1 MGQQAVIDELDRLRR
16 AGRPCRT
23 LPGAGACFSL
33 HSGPVCVP
41 DTARFAVPVD
51 IPSPSSTS
59 LVPARGGSAE
69 TQRPWRRRGKSLAY
83 RLSSCKRSLAGGAL
97 NSPYFLIPWPTHL
110 CSAGPIMS
118 WLSCSS
124 LLCAQVA
131 TRTLAARLGHVRAM
145 VLKRPGEWQLTP
157 TTPRGARSGAARPC
171 ACPRPVPNPGV
182 GKGLSPTPPYS
193 YSHSITSL
201 PT

>member
-1 MGQQAVIDELDRLRR
+1 MPDLVGLCTLLQAAQDHCPHRYERRTAACGMRARRRGAVLVLQVIIVDTTGLMGCIDFGEPGGRAERCRR
-16 AGRPCRT
+16 
-23 LPGAGACFSL
+23 GAGACISM

-83 RLSSCKRSLAGGAL
+83 RLSSYKRSLAGGAL

-110 CSAGPIMS
+110 CSAGPMS

-131 TRTLAARLGHVRAM
+131 TRTLRAARTRACD
-145 VLKRPGEWQLTP
+145 GNE
-157 TTPRGARSGAARPC
+157 AAW
-171 ACPRPVPNPGV
+171 
-182 GKGLSPTPPYS
+182 
-193 YSHSITSL
+193 
-201 PT
+201 

>member
-1 MGQQAVIDELDRLRR
+1 MRARRRGAVLVLQVIIVDTRGLMSCIYFGEPDGR
-16 AGRPCRT
+16 AERCRARGRVLKHAFR
-23 LPGAGACFSL
+23 PGL
-33 HSGPVCVP
+33 CVP
-41 DTARFAVPVD
+41 DRDTARFAVPVD

-97 NSPYFLIPWPTHL
+97 NAPYFLIPWPTHL
-110 CSAGPIMS
+110 CSAGPMS

-131 TRTLAARLGHVRAM
+131 TRTLRAARTRA
-145 VLKRPGEWQLTP
+145 GDGTE
-157 TTPRGARSGAARPC
+157 AA
-171 ACPRPVPNPGV
+171 
-182 GKGLSPTPPYS
+182 L
-193 YSHSITSL
+193 
-201 PT
+201 

>member
-1 MGQQAVIDELDRLRR
+1 MHTAPGCSGPLFTSILKAYGRLRHESASSGCRSGAAGHHRRYERVDELHRLRR

-23 LPGAGACFSL
+23 LPGAGACFSMR
-33 HSGPVCVP
+33 SSPVCVP

-110 CSAGPIMS
+110 CSAGPMS

-131 TRTLAARLGHVRAM
+131 TRTLRAARTRACD
-145 VLKRPGEWQLTP
+145 GTE
-157 TTPRGARSGAARPC
+157 AAW
-171 ACPRPVPNPGV
+171 
-182 GKGLSPTPPYS
+182 
-193 YSHSITSL
+193 
-201 PT
+201 